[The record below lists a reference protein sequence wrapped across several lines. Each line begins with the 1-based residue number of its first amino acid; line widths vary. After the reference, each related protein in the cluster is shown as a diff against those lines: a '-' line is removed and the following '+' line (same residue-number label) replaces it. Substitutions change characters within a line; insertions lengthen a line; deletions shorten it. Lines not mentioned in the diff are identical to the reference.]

1 MLLDARTVSGE
12 SALMKAAEAGHFEI
26 VLYLLREG
34 ANPWLFVHHDERR
47 TAAWI
52 AEVNHPT
59 KQIAEILIKYIA
71 ELEAAQPVVT
81 GQPQE
86 EALVPDEEVKANEA
100 DAEMNN

>member
-52 AEVNHPT
+52 AQVNHPT
-59 KQIAEILIKYIA
+59 KQIA
-71 ELEAAQPVVT
+71 
-81 GQPQE
+81 
-86 EALVPDEEVKANEA
+86 
-100 DAEMNN
+100 